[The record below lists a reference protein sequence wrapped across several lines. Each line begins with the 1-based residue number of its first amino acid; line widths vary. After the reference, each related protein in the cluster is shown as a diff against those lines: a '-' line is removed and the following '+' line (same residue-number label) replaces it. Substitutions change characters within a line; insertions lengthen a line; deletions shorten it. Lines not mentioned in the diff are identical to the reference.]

1 MDSVELLRQALQA
14 ARSGRELTAR
24 DLFQDVV
31 RMDPDNEVAWMWLS
45 GLLDPLEDRI
55 AACERVL
62 SINPGNQKIR
72 AYRDRLLKD
81 FNAERQVKMAALDE
95 EVQQVRWYVED
106 GRRDEALL
114 LLQNILR
121 KANGYKEAWSL
132 FADLSVNINDKV
144 RAYEA
149 IVLSD
154 PSDKAAREALKRY
167 RYFQHNPLELATQYE
182 EDGELGKALELY
194 QVLATEAGNS
204 SEFERIYKNIVR
216 LEDAKIENVRH
227 IKPTITILR
236 LSAGLPLL
244 YLFEIL
250 TQEGLNPIKHPA
262 PDLWFGIPMVAL
274 GSFFVTVAGLHVRH
288 TIWQKWFGERD
299 EKGSNAMR
307 ALVAM
312 TGWML
317 VLAPHL
323 LLVWDSY
330 LRMQNFQTPT
340 IPWIK

>member
-1 MDSVELLRQALQA
+1 METAELLRQALQA

-45 GLLDPLEDRI
+45 GLFDPLDDRI

-62 SINPGNQKIR
+62 AINPGNQKIR
-72 AYRDRLLKD
+72 AYRDKLLKEYD
-81 FNAERQVKMAALDE
+81 AEHRVKIAELDE
-95 EVQQVRWYVED
+95 EVQQVRQYIED

-114 LLQNILR
+114 FLQNIVGR
-121 KANGYKEAWSL
+121 ANGHKDAWLL

-149 IVLSD
+149 IVKSN
-154 PSDKAAREALKRY
+154 PSDKSARETLKRY
-167 RYFQHNPLELATQYE
+167 RYFQRNPLELAAQYE
-182 EDGELGKALELY
+182 EDGELDKALELY
-194 QVLATEAGNS
+194 QQLATEAANS
-204 SEFERIYKNIVR
+204 PEFDRIYKNIVR

-244 YLFEIL
+244 YIFEIL

-262 PDLWFGIPMVAL
+262 PDLWFGIPMVML
-274 GSFFVTVAGLHVRH
+274 GSFLVAIAGLRVRH
-288 TIWQKWFGERD
+288 AIWRKWFGERD
-299 EKGSNAMR
+299 EKGSKTMR
-307 ALVAM
+307 MLVAI
-312 TGWML
+312 TGWIL

-330 LRMQNFQTPT
+330 LRMQNFQTPA
-340 IPWIK
+340 IPWIR